1 MKYKIILNSHFFCS
15 TSGGTDLFIK
25 ILNNI
30 LNNNK
35 HEIFIIVAKNN
46 FLSILKKI
54 FFPVKELLKQIIY
67 QKKIKL
73 KYWPWQIGSDE
84 IYNFLIK
91 KNKKIFTIIDS
102 DYLNVKRKIKIINPD
117 IIFPCIDP
125 MPEFKEKNIG
135 YIFDLQHEFFKKH
148 FNKKDI
154 EIRRKKIIKVLNYSK
169 IIIVNSKH
177 TKKTLTQKYK
187 NYLVEKKI
195 YSIPFHPNIP
205 DNFFD
210 WDLDLKKKYQINNKY
225 FVICNQFWKHKNH
238 DFAIK
243 AFIKYCSLGGNYD
256 LIMSGETNNG
266 RFPEYF
272 SKIKSIIYNSNFSE
286 RIKIL
291 GLIKKSHQISL
302 LRNAQALIQPTLFE
316 GGPGG
321 GACNEALALGVPVLA
336 SSIPVNLEIK
346 SKIIKFFSPFKL
358 NQLSKLLLKIEKE
371 KKLTKKLTLK
381 SKSIKQNKSLDTF
394 YERIF
399 NKMYKKKCKINL

>member
-1 MKYKIILNSHFFCS
+1 VKYKIILNSHFFCS

-35 HEIFIIVAKNN
+35 HEIFIVVAKNN

-54 FFPVKELLKQIIY
+54 FFPFKEFLKQIIY
-67 QKKIKL
+67 LKKIKF
-73 KYWPWQIGSDE
+73 KYWPWQIGSNE

-91 KNKKIFTIIDS
+91 KNKKNFKIIDA
-102 DYLNVKRKIKIINPD
+102 DYLNIKKEIKIINPD
-117 IIFPCIDP
+117 IIFPCINP
-125 MPEFKEKNIG
+125 IPEFKEKNIG

-154 EIRRKKIIKVLNYSK
+154 EIRRKNIIKVLNYSK

-177 TKKTLTQKYK
+177 TIKTLSQKYK
-187 NYLVEKKI
+187 NYLTQKKI

-205 DNFFD
+205 NNFFN
-210 WDLDLKKKYQINNKY
+210 WNWNLNLKKKYQINNKY
-225 FVICNQFWKHKNH
+225 FMICNQFWKHKNH
-238 DFAIK
+238 NFAIK

-256 LIMSGETNNG
+256 LIMSGETNDK

-272 SKIKSIIYNSNFSE
+272 SEIKSIIYNSNFGG
-286 RIKIL
+286 RIKML

-321 GACNEALALGVPVLA
+321 GACNEAIALDVPVLA
-336 SSIPVNLEIK
+336 SNIPVNLEIK
-346 SKIIKFFSPFKL
+346 SKIIKFFNPFKL
-358 NQLSKLLLKIEKE
+358 NELSKLLLKTEKN
-371 KKLTKKLTLK
+371 KKLFQNLNLK
-381 SKSIKQNKSLDTF
+381 SKSIKQNKSLYLF
-394 YERIF
+394 YEKIF
-399 NKMYKKKCKINL
+399 NKMY